1 MNIFK
6 LGQVW
11 WRISRTSSHLPNG
24 KLEKV
29 EEKNSGKFFDA
40 QALNQMIPGEAC
52 LPKIEFETIFSSP
65 HFGSLLGWFA
75 EWKWWSHSPSEVMKL
90 LAWVSPVSPTSAK
103 VPRHPPIRLPG
114 YLPQPQLLPPQPPP
128 STHHTHHHH
137 HQGIV
142 LGVYMLPTTT
152 AMVPR
157 NPPRLPCYLLGCRST
172 VYLRVYRPTFWWWP
186 LSILQ
191 KISFCDT
198 AKKYFTNIIKILK
211 ISTQSMR

>member
-1 MNIFK
+1 
-6 LGQVW
+6 
-11 WRISRTSSHLPNG
+11 
-24 KLEKV
+24 
-29 EEKNSGKFFDA
+29 
-40 QALNQMIPGEAC
+40 MIPGEAC
-52 LPKIEFETIFSSP
+52 LPKIEFETMFSSP
-65 HFGSLLGWFA
+65 HFGSMLGWFA

-114 YLPQPQLLPPQPPP
+114 YLPQPQLLPPQQPP

-142 LGVYMLPTTT
+142 LGVYLLPTTST
-152 AMVPR
+152 MVPR
-157 NPPRLPCYLLGCRST
+157 NPPIRLPCYLFGCRST
-172 VYLRVYRPTFWWWP
+172 VCLCVYRHIFWCWP

-198 AKKYFTNIIKILK
+198 ANKYFTNI
-211 ISTQSMR
+211 TQIQERKRH

>member
-1 MNIFK
+1 MNIFQ

-11 WRISRTSSHLPNG
+11 WRISRTSSQLPNG

-29 EEKNSGKFFDA
+29 EEKTSGKFFDA

-128 STHHTHHHH
+128 
-137 HQGIV
+137 
-142 LGVYMLPTTT
+142 PTPSHSPPPS
-152 AMVPR
+152 PR
-157 NPPRLPCYLLGCRST
+157 YCLGCIPVTHDNHYGSQE
-172 VYLRVYRPTFWWWP
+172 PTYQASLLLIW
-186 LSILQ
+186 
-191 KISFCDT
+191 
-198 AKKYFTNIIKILK
+198 
-211 ISTQSMR
+211 M